1 MINVSKRLFTSKEYA
16 AIRNFDDEI
25 TRYLESACLPFER
38 GIHLYPLPLLK
49 QVEREMREFAD
60 QRANLVEAFV
70 AIYPELCQH
79 AAGQLRALTPLDTH
93 QLDTG

>member
-1 MINVSKRLFTSKEYA
+1 
-16 AIRNFDDEI
+16 
-25 TRYLESACLPFER
+25 
-38 GIHLYPLPLLK
+38 
-49 QVEREMREFAD
+49 MREFAD

-79 AAGQLRALTPLDTH
+79 APGQLRALTPLDTH